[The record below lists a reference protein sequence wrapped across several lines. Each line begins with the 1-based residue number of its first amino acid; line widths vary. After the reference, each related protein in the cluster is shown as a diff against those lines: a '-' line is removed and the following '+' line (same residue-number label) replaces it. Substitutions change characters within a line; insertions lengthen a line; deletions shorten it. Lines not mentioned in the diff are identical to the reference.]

1 MSLAR
6 CPDCGREVSPIAPAC
21 PFCGRPANPRPVRP
35 IEKTGKQWK
44 FLTLASVV
52 LLIYGIYACF
62 TLPEKASDDQNMRAW
77 GAVIGGLLMLSFAR
91 VGAWWYHG

>member
-1 MSLAR
+1 MSRLR
-6 CPDCGREVSPIAPAC
+6 QRGVPICSRVSILWAPSEST
-21 PFCGRPANPRPVRP
+21 PVQP

-44 FLTLASVV
+44 FLTVVSVV

-62 TLPEKASDDQNMRAW
+62 TLPEKASDEQNMRAW
-77 GAVIGGLLMLSFAR
+77 GAVIGGLVMLSFAR